1 MLVSNFN
8 RMKHSPIRFFAF
20 LFTSFFLLTTACNTE
35 KSKEIDPEFARYISA
50 FTYGNV
56 SSDAFI
62 QVELL
67 QEIPAVELNAEVKE
81 KLFSFSPSVK
91 GQTFWVNGN
100 TIRFV
105 PDAGELEPGKEYK
118 VGFHLG
124 KVLKVEEKF
133 RQFNFPV
140 RVNEQSFT
148 ADLLPFSPIST
159 SDLAWNGVEVT
170 LHISNPV
177 SVDEVSKM
185 FKVKGEQ
192 QPKIRVMSAG
202 SSSFRVL
209 IDSLRRTDKPEQY
222 LLAIDGKSIDS
233 KKRLEYTIDIPAFSK
248 DHFVVTDV
256 RMIQA
261 SDPHIRLTFSDPV
274 SQTQDMTGLILPS
287 GVKNFTYRI
296 DKNVIK
302 IYPETFPKGQ
312 VDLQIHQGIQN
323 NSGLNLDKT
332 YLYQLQVEDDKP
344 MIKFEKSGNILP
356 DAKQLLLPFSA
367 VNLWAVDVKVI
378 KIYRNNLLYY
388 LQTSSLNNNQSGS
401 ELRRFGR
408 LVMKKRI
415 RLEGDKRLD
424 LSKWNNFSI
433 DLSDMMEKDPGAL
446 YMVQLSMQ
454 PEYSL
459 YACDGM
465 RPQIPDDVNMSR
477 FSDNLI
483 SEEDEAVW
491 DEATPY
497 YYEPVDWGNYNW
509 EERDDP
515 CKPTYYMNF
524 ERRVQTVVMTSNVGI
539 IAKSGQDHS
548 MTVAVTDILTTR
560 PISGAEVT
568 IYNYQ
573 MQVMGSGKSDG
584 NGFVEIDYKK
594 GNPFVVTASKG
605 DDTGY
610 LEVSDQASLSLSRF
624 DVSGK
629 EIQKGLKGY
638 VYTERGVWRPG
649 DSIFVSFILEDR
661 EKKLPEKHPVT
672 LEVYTPRGQFY
683 HRQVKSDGLNGFY
696 TFTVPT
702 DPTVETGVW
711 QGQVKVGGTS
721 FYKPLRIETIKPN
734 RLRVR
739 LDTDSIIDATSG
751 VISGTLTSQWLHG
764 APASNLKADVELTL
778 YASDNPFKGYA
789 GYSFNNPIVNFETSK
804 TKIFEGVL
812 NASGVAGVT
821 AKVPIAESAPG
832 MLRGNILSRVYE
844 TGGDMSF
851 YAQTVFYSP
860 YKTYVGVKAPALR
873 PGEFHET
880 DSPIHFEVATVDAYG
895 RPVSGNVEY
904 IVYKLNWS
912 WWWNST
918 GEDLGSYVNNTAANV
933 VGKGDVTLSN
943 GKGKVDFQVDYPDW
957 GRYLL
962 LIKDKSGKHATGT
975 IFYVDWPYWRG
986 RSAKTDPEGLTML
999 AFSTDKPSYEVGE
1012 KATVIIPKSSD
1023 GRVLIT
1029 VENGSGILHRE
1040 WIKTSAEGDTK
1051 YMIEVTDKMTPN
1063 FYVFATMLQPH
1074 AQTVNDLPIRMY
1086 GVVNVGVENKN
1097 SILEPVIRMPD
1108 VLHPEKEFTLSVSE
1122 KSKKPMTYTLAVVDE
1137 GLLDLTAFKTPNAWS
1152 EFYAREAL
1160 GVRTWDLFDRVLG
1173 ANTGLMGSLLGIGGD
1188 EALRPS
1194 RDNVNRF
1201 KPVVKFIG
1209 PFALKGG
1216 ETKTDTIRLPQ
1227 YVGSVRVMVVAGGN
1241 GAYGNAEKTVTVKN
1255 ELMTLSTLPR
1265 MLGPGEEVWLP
1276 VNVFAMENSVKNVQV
1291 SIQTKGLL
1299 TPTDGATKSVSF
1311 DRPGDKIVFFKLT
1324 SAKKT
1329 GVEQVIIKASGNGA
1343 SFTETID
1350 IAIRNPN
1357 PPIVLT
1363 QARLIEPGETA
1374 ALNIRTDGVQP
1385 EDWATLELSR
1395 LPGVNFSRN
1404 MNYLLEYPH
1413 GCTEQ
1418 ITSQAFPV
1426 LYIEEFT
1433 VLKEDEKERMRA
1445 KVDEVIRM
1453 LASRQLADGGFMYWY
1468 GDNYASEWATTYA
1481 GHFLLEAKD
1490 RGYEVPESVLSRW
1503 IQFQRK
1509 IAQNWLPTNP
1519 NTTYYSVSMIELQQA
1534 YRLYTLAL
1542 SGNTELGAMNRMR
1555 ELPGLSVQA
1564 RWRLAAAYALAGRK
1578 DVATSLVFNVPDE
1591 VEPYNFN
1598 NDTYGTPG
1606 RDQAMILETY
1616 LLLGDVERAMSLAP
1630 SVAES
1635 LSSGYIST
1643 QTAAFGLVAMAQL
1656 AQKVGTGN
1664 IDIDWTLN
1672 GKKMEGVNTP
1682 KAIHQIDVKPDANL
1696 SINLTNKGSGK
1707 LYARLSTRTQ
1717 PQIDSDYGPV
1727 QGNFKMSVRYV
1738 DLNANPVNIESLPQG
1753 TEFTAVV
1760 TVQNGVEQAFTDL
1773 ALTQIF
1779 PSGWEIFNERMLEAD
1794 LSAPDGRYNY
1804 RDIRD
1809 DRVMTYFNLG
1819 AGQTKTF
1826 RVRLQAAYRGN
1837 YYLPAVSCQAMYA
1850 PQEEARNKGMWVK
1863 VVE

>member
-1 MLVSNFN
+1 MKRILV
-8 RMKHSPIRFFAF
+8 RFLSA
-20 LFTSFFLLTTACNTE
+20 LFMAILLLSIGCNTK

-56 SSDAFI
+56 STDAFI
-62 QVELL
+62 QIELV

-81 KLFSFSPSVK
+81 NLFSFSPSLK

-100 TIRFV
+100 TVRFV
-105 PDAGELEPGKEYK
+105 PDAGELKPGKEYR
-118 VGFHLG
+118 VRFQLG
-124 KVLKVEEKF
+124 KVFKVEEKF
-133 RQFNFPV
+133 KHFDFSV

-148 ADLLPFSPIST
+148 ADMLPFSPMNSSNLT
-159 SDLAWNGVEVT
+159 WNGVEVT
-170 LHISNPV
+170 MNVSNPV
-177 SVDEVSKM
+177 SVDDVSKM
-185 FKVKGEQ
+185 FNVKGES
-192 QPKIRVMSAG
+192 QPKIRITPAG
-202 SSSFRVL
+202 ATSFRVQ
-209 IDSLRRTDKPEQY
+209 IDSLKRMDKSGQY
-222 LLAIDGKSIDS
+222 ILTIDGKAIDS
-233 KKRLEYTIDIPAFSK
+233 KKKLEYTIDIPAFSK

-256 RMIQA
+256 RMVQA
-261 SDPHIRLTFSDPV
+261 PSPHIRLTFSDPV
-274 SQTQDMTGLILPS
+274 SQTQDMTGLIVPS
-287 GVKNFTYRI
+287 GVNNFTYRI

-312 VDLQIHQGIQN
+312 IDLQIYQGIQN
-323 NSGLNLDKT
+323 NSGLMLDKT

-344 MIKFEKSGNILP
+344 LIKFEKSGNILP
-356 DAKQLLLPFSA
+356 DADHLLLPFSA
-367 VNLWAVDVKVI
+367 VNLWAVDVKVV
-378 KIYRNNLLYY
+378 KVYRNNLLYY
-388 LQTSSLNNNQSGS
+388 LQSSSLNNNQSGS

-415 RLEGDKRLD
+415 RLDGDKKLD

-459 YACDGM
+459 YACEGM
-465 RPQIPDDVNMSR
+465 RPQIPDDVNMNR
-477 FSDNLI
+477 FSDNEI
-483 SEEDEAVW
+483 SEEEEAVW
-491 DEATPY
+491 DETSPY
-497 YYEPVDWGNYNW
+497 YYEPMDWSNYKW

-515 CKPTYYMNF
+515 CKPTYYMNY
-524 ERRVQTVVMTSNVGI
+524 ERRVQTMVMTSNVGI
-539 IAKSGQDHS
+539 IAKAGQDHT
-548 MTVAVTDILTTR
+548 MTVVVTDILTTQ
-560 PISGAEVT
+560 PMSGAEVT
-568 IYNYQ
+568 VYNFQ
-573 MQVMGSGKSDG
+573 MQVMGSGKTDES
-584 NGFVEIDYKK
+584 GFAEIDYKK
-594 GNPFVVTASKG
+594 GKPFVVTASKG

-629 EIQKGLKGY
+629 EMQKGLKGY
-638 VYTERGVWRPG
+638 VYAERGVWRPG
-649 DSIFVSFILEDR
+649 DSLYVSFILEDR
-661 EKKLPEKHPVT
+661 EKKLPAGHPVT

-683 HRQVKSDGLNGFY
+683 QRHVKSDGLNGFY
-696 TFTVPT
+696 TFIVPT
-702 DPTVETGVW
+702 DPAVETGVW
-711 QGQVKVGGTS
+711 QGQIKVGGTT
-721 FYKPLRIETIKPN
+721 FYKSLRIETIKPN

-739 LDTDSIIDATSG
+739 MDTDSIIDATSG
-751 VISGTLTSQWLHG
+751 VISGTLASQWLHG
-764 APASNLKADVELTL
+764 APASNLKADVDLTL
-778 YASDNPFKGYA
+778 YASDNPFKGYT
-789 GYSFNNPIVNFETSK
+789 GYSFNNPVVKFESSK

-812 NASGVAGVT
+812 NASGVAGVN
-821 AKVPIAESAPG
+821 AKVPVAENAPG

-844 TGGDMSF
+844 AGGDMSF

-880 DSPIHFEVATVDAYG
+880 DSPVHFDVVTVDAYG
-895 RPVSGNVEY
+895 KPVSGNVEY
-904 IVYKLNWS
+904 TVYKLNWS

-933 VGKGDVTLSN
+933 VAKGDVTLSN

-962 LIKDKSGKHATGT
+962 LVKDKSGKHATGT

-999 AFSTDKPSYEVGE
+999 AFSTDKPTYEVGE

-1023 GRVLIT
+1023 GRVLVSI
-1029 VENGSGILHRE
+1029 ENGSGILHRE
-1040 WIKTSAEGDTK
+1040 WVKTSAEGDTK
-1051 YMIEVTDKMTPN
+1051 YVIEVTDKMAPN

-1086 GVVNVGVENKN
+1086 GVVNVGVENKK

-1108 VLHPEKEFTLSVSE
+1108 TLHPEKEFTVSVSE
-1122 KSKKPMTYTLAVVDE
+1122 KSKKPMTYTLAIVDE

-1173 ANTGLMGSLLGIGGD
+1173 ANTGLMGSLLSIGGD

-1216 ETKTDTIRLPQ
+1216 ETKTHTIKLPQ
-1227 YVGSVRVMVVAGGN
+1227 YVGSVRVMVVAGGD
-1241 GAYGNAEKTVTVKN
+1241 GAYGNAEKTVAVKN

-1265 MLGPGEEVWLP
+1265 ILGPGEEVWLP

-1299 TPTDGATKSVSF
+1299 TPADGKSKTVSF
-1311 DRPGDKIVFFKLT
+1311 DKPGDKTVFFKLI

-1329 GVEQVIIKASGNGA
+1329 GAEQVTITTSGNGA

-1350 IAIRNPN
+1350 IDIRNPN
-1357 PPIVLT
+1357 PPVVLT
-1363 QARLIEPGETA
+1363 QAQLVEPGASAIFT
-1374 ALNIRTDGVQP
+1374 IQTDGVQP
-1385 EDWATLELSR
+1385 DDWATLELSR
-1395 LPGVNFSRN
+1395 LPGVNFSQN

-1413 GCTEQ
+1413 GCSEQ
-1418 ITSQAFPV
+1418 ITSQAFPI
-1426 LYIEEFT
+1426 LYVEEFT
-1433 VLKEDEKERMRA
+1433 VLKEDEKERMTA

-1453 LASRQLADGGFMYWY
+1453 LASRQTADGGFVYWY
-1468 GDNYASEWATTYA
+1468 GDHYASEWVTTYA
-1481 GHFLLEAKD
+1481 GHFLLEARNK
-1490 RGYEVPESVLSRW
+1490 GYEVPESVLSRW
-1503 IQFQRK
+1503 IQFQRRL
-1509 IAQNWLPTNP
+1509 AQNWLPTNP
-1519 NTTYYSVSMIELQQA
+1519 NPTYYAVSMIELQQA

-1555 ELPGLSVQA
+1555 ELPNLSLQA

-1578 DVATSLVFNVPDE
+1578 EVANSLVFNVPDE
-1591 VEPYNFN
+1591 VEPYGFN
-1598 NDTYGTPG
+1598 NDTYGTSE
-1606 RDQAMILETY
+1606 RDRAMILETY
-1616 LLLGDVERAMSLAP
+1616 LLLDNVEKAMSLAP

-1643 QTAAFGLVAMAQL
+1643 QTAAFGLIAMAKL
-1656 AQKVGTGN
+1656 AEKMGTGN

-1682 KAIHQIDVKPDANL
+1682 KAIYQVDVKPDANL
-1696 SINLTNKGSGK
+1696 AVNLTNKGNGK
-1707 LYARLSTRTQ
+1707 LYARLSGRTQ
-1717 PQIDSDYGPV
+1717 PQVDSEYEPV
-1727 QGNFKMSVRYV
+1727 QGKFRLSVRYV
-1738 DLNANPVNIESLPQG
+1738 DLNANPVNVESLRQG

-1760 TVQNGVEQAFTDL
+1760 TVQNGVEEAFTDL
-1773 ALTQIF
+1773 ALTQVF
-1779 PSGWEIFNERMLEAD
+1779 PSGWEIFNDRVLEAD
-1794 LSAPDGRYNY
+1794 ASSAGAGYNY

-1809 DRVMTYFNLG
+1809 DRVLTYFNLG
-1819 AGQTKTF
+1819 AGQIKTF

-1850 PQEEARNKGMWVK
+1850 PQEEARNRGMWVK

>member
-1 MLVSNFN
+1 
-8 RMKHSPIRFFAF
+8 MKRSLLP
-20 LFTSFFLLTTACNTE
+20 LFPSLFVAILFLLTGCETKKT
-35 KSKEIDPEFARYISA
+35 KGIDPEFARYISA

-62 QVELL
+62 QVELV

-81 KLFSFSPSVK
+81 QLFSFSPSLK
-91 GQTFWVNGN
+91 GQTFWVNGS
-100 TIRFV
+100 TVRFV
-105 PDAGELEPGKEYK
+105 PDAGELKPGKEYQI
-118 VGFHLG
+118 GFHLG
-124 KVLKVEEKF
+124 KVIKVEEKF
-133 RQFNFPV
+133 RQFDFSV

-148 ADLLPFSPIST
+148 AELLPFSPMNS
-159 SDLAWNGVEVT
+159 SDLTWNGVEAT
-170 LHISNPV
+170 LHVSNPV
-177 SVDEVSKM
+177 SAEEVTKM
-185 FKVKGEQ
+185 FHIKGGQ
-192 QPKIRVMSAG
+192 QPKIRVMPAG
-202 SSSFRVL
+202 NSSFRVL
-209 IDSLRRTDKPEQY
+209 IDSLQRTDKPEQY
-222 LLAIDGKSIDS
+222 TLTIDGKAIDS
-233 KKRLEYTIDIPAFSK
+233 KKKLEYTIDIPAFSK
-248 DHFVVTDV
+248 DHFMVTDV
-256 RMIQA
+256 RMVQA

-274 SQTQDMTGLILPS
+274 SQTQDMVGLIVPS
-287 GVKNFTYRI
+287 GVNNFTYRI

-302 IYPETFPKGQ
+302 IYPETLPKGQ
-312 VDLQIHQGIQN
+312 IDLQIHQGIQN
-323 NSGLNLDKT
+323 NSGLNLEKS

-356 DAKQLLLPFSA
+356 DAEQLLLPFGA

-378 KIYRNNLLYY
+378 KIYRNNLLYW

-408 LVMKKRI
+408 LVMKKRM
-415 RLEGDKRLD
+415 RLDGDKRLD

-454 PEYSL
+454 PGYSL
-459 YACDGM
+459 YACDGV
-465 RPQIPDDVNMSR
+465 RPQVPDDVNMSR

-483 SEEDEAVW
+483 SEDDEAVW
-491 DEATPY
+491 DETTPY
-497 YYEPVDWGNYNW
+497 YYEPTDWSNYNW

-515 CKPTYYMNF
+515 CKPTYYMSF
-524 ERRVQTVVMTSNVGI
+524 ERRIQTVVMASNVGI
-539 IAKSGQDHS
+539 IAKAGQGHTIS
-548 MTVAVTDILTTR
+548 VAVTDILTTQ

-568 IYNYQ
+568 VYNYQ
-573 MQVMGSGKSDG
+573 MQVMGSGKTDR
-584 NGFVEIDYKK
+584 NGFVEVDYKK
-594 GNPFVVTASKG
+594 GHPFVVTAAQG
-605 DDTGY
+605 DDIGY

-638 VYTERGVWRPG
+638 IYTERGVWRPG

-702 DPTVETGVW
+702 DPAVETGVW
-711 QGQVKVGGTS
+711 QGQIKVGGTT

-739 LDTDSIIDATSG
+739 LDTDSIIDASSG

-764 APASNLKADVELTL
+764 APASNLKADVDLTL

-789 GYSFNNPIVNFETSK
+789 GYSFNNPVVKFETSK

-812 NASGVAGVT
+812 NASGVASVN
-821 AKVPIAESAPG
+821 AKVPVAENSPG

-880 DSPIHFEVATVDAYG
+880 DSPVHFDVVTVDTYG
-895 RPVSGNVEY
+895 KPVSGSVEY
-904 IVYKLNWS
+904 TVYKLNWS
-912 WWWNST
+912 WWWSST
-918 GEDLGSYVNNTAANV
+918 GEDLGAYVNNTAANV
-933 VGKGDVTLSN
+933 VAKGDVTLSN
-943 GKGKVDFQVDYPDW
+943 GKGKVDFQVDYPEW

-962 LIKDKSGKHATGT
+962 LVKDKSGKHATGT

-1023 GRVLIT
+1023 GRVLISI
-1029 VENGSGILHRE
+1029 ENGSGILRRE
-1040 WIKTSAEGDTK
+1040 WVKTSAEEDTK
-1051 YMIEVTDKMTPN
+1051 YEIGITDKMTPN

-1097 SILEPVIRMPD
+1097 SILEPVIRMPET
-1108 VLHPEKEFTLSVSE
+1108 LHPEKQFTLSVSE
-1122 KSKKPMTYTLAVVDE
+1122 KSKKPMTYTLAIVDE

-1173 ANTGLMGSLLGIGGD
+1173 ANTGLMGSLLNIGGD

-1209 PFALKGG
+1209 PFELKGG
-1216 ETKTDTIRLPQ
+1216 ETKTHTIQLPQ
-1227 YVGSVRVMVVAGGN
+1227 YVGSVRVMVVAGGD
-1241 GAYGNAEKTVTVKN
+1241 GAYGNAEKTVAVKN

-1265 MLGPGEEVWLP
+1265 ILSPGEEVWLP

-1299 TPTDGATKSVSF
+1299 TPTDGTTESVSF
-1311 DRPGDKIVFFKLT
+1311 DKPGDRIVFFKLT
-1324 SAKKT
+1324 SAKQT
-1329 GVEQVIIKASGNGA
+1329 GTEQVVIKASGNGA

-1363 QARLIEPGETA
+1363 QAQLVEPGASVT
-1374 ALNIRTDGVQP
+1374 LNIQTDGVQP
-1385 EDWATLELSR
+1385 DDWATLELSR
-1395 LPGVNFSRN
+1395 LPSVNFSRN

-1418 ITSQAFPV
+1418 IISQAFPI

-1433 VLKEDEKERMRA
+1433 VLKEDEKERMTA
-1445 KVDEVIRM
+1445 KVDEVIRQ
-1453 LASRQLADGGFMYWY
+1453 LASRQSADGGFAYWNGHSY
-1468 GDNYASEWATTYA
+1468 SSEWATSYA
-1481 GHFLLEAKD
+1481 GHFLLEARN
-1490 RGYEVPESVLSRW
+1490 RGYDVPESMLSRW
-1503 IQFQRK
+1503 VQFQRRL
-1509 IAQNWLPTNP
+1509 AQNWLPTNP
-1519 NTTYYSVSMIELQQA
+1519 VQTYYAVSMIELQQA

-1555 ELPGLSVQA
+1555 ELPNLSLQA
-1564 RWRLAAAYALAGRK
+1564 RWRLSAAYALAGRK
-1578 DVATSLVFNVPDE
+1578 DVASSLVFNVLDE
-1591 VEPYNFN
+1591 VEPYSFY
-1598 NDTYGTPG
+1598 NDTYGTVG
-1606 RDQAMILETY
+1606 RDRAMILETY
-1616 LLLGDVERAMSLAP
+1616 LLLDDVEKAILLAP
-1630 SVAES
+1630 AVAES

-1656 AQKVGTGN
+1656 VVKMGTGN
-1664 IDIDWTLN
+1664 IDVDWTLN
-1672 GKKMEGVNTP
+1672 GKKMDEVNTP
-1682 KAIHQIDVKPDANL
+1682 KAIYQVDVKPDSNL
-1696 SINLTNKGSGK
+1696 SVNLTNKGNGR
-1707 LYARLSTRTQ
+1707 LYARLSARTQ
-1717 PQIDSDYGPV
+1717 PQIDSEYEPV
-1727 QGNFKMSVRYV
+1727 QGKFRLSVRYV
-1738 DLNANPVNIESLPQG
+1738 DLSGNAVNVESLPQG

-1760 TVQNGVEQAFTDL
+1760 TVQNGVEEAFTDL
-1773 ALTQIF
+1773 ALTQVF

-1794 LSAPDGRYNY
+1794 VSAPGGGYNY

-1819 AGQTKTF
+1819 AGQAKTF